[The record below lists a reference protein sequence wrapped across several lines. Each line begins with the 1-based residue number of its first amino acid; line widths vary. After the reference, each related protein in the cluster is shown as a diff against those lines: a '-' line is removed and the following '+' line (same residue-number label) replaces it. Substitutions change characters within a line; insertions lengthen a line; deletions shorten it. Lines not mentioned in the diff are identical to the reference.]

1 MNYPLDIINKN
12 KRYSIINGIYST
24 IANSYGG
31 FVALYAIHVLGANH
45 QQVGLINS
53 LPAITSLITIL
64 IGGLWFSQ
72 LTVKKRFCGLSI
84 LFTRSVL
91 LFIALIPFLPNYQAW
106 VFVLLIGFMSIP
118 GSLANLSWQSLIGD
132 LVPERERGQFF
143 SHRNRV
149 LTIVGMIA
157 TAFLGVIL
165 NRYDASYPYPYQ
177 ILFVVAFIFG
187 ILETYYLFKHVEFPI
202 QKPQVKEQIKIF
214 TKIKGM
220 LKQKPFLFF
229 LSSSVLFNFG
239 WQMAWPLFNIYQI
252 EYAHATAFWLS
263 LFTVTNQLSQI
274 ITYRWWGRMADKY
287 GNSMML
293 FIASAG
299 MATAPFL
306 TILST
311 NLIYLTVINLWTGAF
326 LAGTNLLLFNQLLKV
341 TTDEERS
348 SYITLYT
355 VFIGFIGFIAPQIGV
370 WLLGQIGMI
379 MTMNLS
385 SVLRFF
391 GGIAFLV
398 VAIVIDK
405 TNIKIKKTDAH

>member
-1 MNYPLDIINKN
+1 MKNYPIEIINKN
-12 KRYSIINGIYST
+12 KRYSIINGVYST

-31 FVALYAIHVLGANH
+31 FIALYAIHVLGANH

-53 LPAITSLITIL
+53 LPAITSLISVIL
-64 IGGLWFSQ
+64 GGLWFSQ
-72 LTVKKRFCGLSI
+72 LTVKKKFCGLSI
-84 LFTRSVL
+84 LFTRSIL
-91 LFIALIPFLPNYQAW
+91 LFFAMIPFLPDYQAW
-106 VFVLLIGFMSIP
+106 VFVFLIGFMSIP

-132 LVPERERGQFF
+132 LVPESERGQFF

-157 TAFLGVIL
+157 TAILGIVL
-165 NRYDASYPYPYQ
+165 NRFDAANPYPYQ
-177 ILFVVAFIFG
+177 LLFVFAFLFG
-187 ILETYYLFKHVEFPI
+187 LLETLYLFKHVESPI
-202 QKPQVKEQIKIF
+202 QKPEVQQIKIL
-214 TKIKGM
+214 TKVREM

-229 LSSSVLFNFG
+229 LASSILFNFG

-274 ITYRWWGRMADKY
+274 ITYRWWGRMSDQY

-355 VFIGFIGFIAPQIGV
+355 VFIGFIGFIAPQAGV

-379 MTMNLS
+379 TTMNLS
-385 SVLRFF
+385 SIIRFL
-391 GGIAFLV
+391 GGIAFLI

-405 TNIKIKKTDAH
+405 TNMLRKKTDAH